1 MPEIV
6 LPAPR
11 YGKSSRGTPRLRRTP
26 RALHGAPRLASRA
39 TEAAL
44 RLDCCAVLPRVAWVH
59 FLLILDARG
68 KAGTNVLIH
77 FGLLLRSSSF
87 RILTDRGSYRRCET
101 SLCSIT
107 RSKLRFRTTTQRRG
121 VTRGSAALWLFASR
135 RQAHF
140 LMEHHKAILLMPNV
154 RAKRATTA
162 WRAGQQAQNGPQAQR
177 LMASVTCR
185 WRSA

>member
-11 YGKSSRGTPRLRRTP
+11 YGKSSRGNPRLRRTP

-59 FLLILDARG
+59 FLLIPDARG

-77 FGLLLRSSSF
+77 FGFLR
-87 RILTDRGSYRRCET
+87 
-101 SLCSIT
+101 
-107 RSKLRFRTTTQRRG
+107 
-121 VTRGSAALWLFASR
+121 LFAVS
-135 RQAHF
+135 
-140 LMEHHKAILLMPNV
+140 
-154 RAKRATTA
+154 
-162 WRAGQQAQNGPQAQR
+162 
-177 LMASVTCR
+177 
-185 WRSA
+185 

>member
-39 TEAAL
+39 TEATL
-44 RLDCCAVLPRVAWVH
+44 RLDCCDVLPKVAWVH
-59 FLLILDARG
+59 FLLIPVARG
-68 KAGTNVLIH
+68 KAGTYVLIH
-77 FGLLLRSSSF
+77 FGLLLQSSCF
-87 RILTDRGSYRRCET
+87 RILTDRGSYRSCV
-101 SLCSIT
+101 SLLCSIT
-107 RSKLRFRTTTQRRG
+107 RSKLRSRTTMQRRD
-121 VTRGSAALWLFASR
+121 VTRGSAALWLFTSR

-140 LMEHHKAILLMPNV
+140 LLEHHKAVLLMPNV
-154 RAKRATTA
+154 RAKRAPTA
-162 WRAGQQAQNGPQAQR
+162 WRAGQQAQNGPKAQR
-177 LMASVTCR
+177 LMAGAPCR

>member
-44 RLDCCAVLPRVAWVH
+44 GLDCRAVLPRVAWVH
-59 FLLILDARG
+59 FLLIPEARG

-77 FGLLLRSSSF
+77 FGLLLRSSCF
-87 RILTDRGSYRRCET
+87 RILTDRGS
-101 SLCSIT
+101 
-107 RSKLRFRTTTQRRG
+107 
-121 VTRGSAALWLFASR
+121 
-135 RQAHF
+135 
-140 LMEHHKAILLMPNV
+140 
-154 RAKRATTA
+154 
-162 WRAGQQAQNGPQAQR
+162 
-177 LMASVTCR
+177 
-185 WRSA
+185 

>member
-39 TEAAL
+39 IEAAL
-44 RLDCCAVLPRVAWVH
+44 PLDCCAVLPRVAGVH
-59 FLLILDARG
+59 SLLIPDARG

-77 FGLLLRSSSF
+77 FGFLLRSSCF
-87 RILTDRGSYRRCET
+87 RILTDRGSYRRCVS

-107 RSKLRFRTTTQRRG
+107 RSKLRSRITTQRRD
-121 VTRGSAALWLFASR
+121 VTRGSAALWLFTSR

-140 LMEHHKAILLMPNV
+140 LLEHHKAVLLMPNV
-154 RAKRATTA
+154 RAKRATTVG
-162 WRAGQQAQNGPQAQR
+162 RAGQQAQNGPKAQR
-177 LMASVTCR
+177 LMAGVACR